1 MVGVGGV
8 VTCVENDSL
17 HTWQNG
23 IASDEWSGSLSMV
36 VIMISQHGWQMK
48 CRHGK
53 GVSKSRLSL
62 LTGGASL
69 QSMQTELGRGLR

>member
-1 MVGVGGV
+1 
-8 VTCVENDSL
+8 
-17 HTWQNG
+17 
-23 IASDEWSGSLSMV
+23 MV